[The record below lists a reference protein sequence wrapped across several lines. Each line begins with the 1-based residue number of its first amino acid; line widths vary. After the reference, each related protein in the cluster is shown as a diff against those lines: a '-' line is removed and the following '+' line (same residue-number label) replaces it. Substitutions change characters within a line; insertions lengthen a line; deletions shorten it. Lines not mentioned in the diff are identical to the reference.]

1 MAIKAIVDAFTLT
14 WGCQMLDLGGLL
26 EKVSKVKLNGGFVGK
41 TCMVIMVISVCFA
54 TLGYSSNSDLIKIA
68 IAGMIFSFA
77 TIFLWKLINFAD
89 RHPQAAL
96 LEGSEFIIHEQMR
109 MGSKTVPII
118 EVDPTDRVLSAP
130 ILNEDAVTIE
140 GRKPDVEVTPLIET
154 TRKDS

>member
-1 MAIKAIVDAFTLT
+1 
-14 WGCQMLDLGGLL
+14 MLDLGGLL

-41 TCMVIMVISVCFA
+41 TCMVIMVISICFA
-54 TLGYSSNSDLIKIA
+54 TLGYSSNNDLIKIA
-68 IAGMIFSFA
+68 IAGMIFLFA
-77 TIFLWKLINFAD
+77 TIFLWKLIGFAD

-118 EVDPTDRVLSAP
+118 EVDPRDRVLSAP
-130 ILNEDAVTIE
+130 ILNEEAITIE
-140 GRKPDVEVTPLIET
+140 GKKPDIEVSPLIET